1 MDEKQWSEVSGQ
13 LSVDVSPLSNLML
26 KANREVI
33 MKSET
38 AQWILWAV
46 AMVIFTALT
55 LSGHWNWLG
64 AAITVVGVIWYT
76 VVPKA
81 HSRRQ

>member
-1 MDEKQWSEVSGQ
+1 MTNK
-13 LSVDVSPLSNLML
+13 
-26 KANREVI
+26 
-33 MKSET
+33 T

-46 AMVIFTALT
+46 AMVMFTALS

-64 AAITVVGVIWYT
+64 MAIMAVAVIWYA

-81 HSRRQ
+81 HSRQQ

>member
-1 MDEKQWSEVSGQ
+1 
-13 LSVDVSPLSNLML
+13 
-26 KANREVI
+26 
-33 MKSET
+33 MKSKA

-55 LSGHWNWLG
+55 LSGHWNWLS
-64 AAITVVGVIWYT
+64 AAITAVAVIWYA

-81 HSRRQ
+81 SSRQQ

>member
-1 MDEKQWSEVSGQ
+1 
-13 LSVDVSPLSNLML
+13 
-26 KANREVI
+26 
-33 MKSET
+33 MKNKS

-55 LSGHWNWLG
+55 LSGHWNWLSVTIP
-64 AAITVVGVIWYT
+64 AVAVIWYT

-81 HSRRQ
+81 RSRQQ